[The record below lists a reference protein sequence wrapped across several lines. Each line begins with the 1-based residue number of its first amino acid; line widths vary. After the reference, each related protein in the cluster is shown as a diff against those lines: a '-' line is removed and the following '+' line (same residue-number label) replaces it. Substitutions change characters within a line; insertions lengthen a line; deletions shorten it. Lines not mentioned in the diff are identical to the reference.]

1 MRWLPFVYQ
10 YAIEIIVFTWG
21 IVLAIKS
28 NNLNIKT
35 SYGKKYTFILI
46 GGLLFF
52 MILQAFLQ
60 FVAPII

>member
-10 YAIEIIVFTWG
+10 YTVVLIVFVTG
-21 IVLAIKS
+21 MILAIRSK
-28 NNLNIKT
+28 NLDLKT
-35 SYGKKYTFILI
+35 SYGRKYAFILV

-60 FVAPII
+60 FIAPTI